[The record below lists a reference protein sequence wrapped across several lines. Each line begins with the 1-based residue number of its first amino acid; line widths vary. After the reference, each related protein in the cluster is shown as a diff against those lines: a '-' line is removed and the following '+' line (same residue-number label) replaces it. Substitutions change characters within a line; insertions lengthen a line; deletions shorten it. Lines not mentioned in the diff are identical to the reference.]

1 MKLIRVAFNLWL
13 DYLTMD
19 RSVFTENSP
28 GRLWEV
34 SVTDSRDWA
43 FIPSPLLSEWKT
55 NDPLPDSWESSTAI
69 WSLLLQ
75 AREALA
81 RLDGVGRYAQNY
93 NLLLRPLQ
101 RREALRSSSLEGT
114 YATPQ
119 QLLAFEIEHRE
130 PKSSNDPVNAWQE
143 VWNYNRALERAL
155 NLLEQ
160 RPLSLNLI
168 RDIHKTLLSDVRG
181 SQRDPGNFRRSQVY
195 IGSDRRF
202 IPPPPNEVMPC
213 LYDLEKFIHADKKL
227 EPLILC
233 FVVHYQFE
241 TIHPFLDG
249 NGRVGR
255 LLLSL
260 MIYQLCDLNKPWLY
274 LSAFFDRHKDEYI
287 NLLFQVSAEGKWKE
301 WIIFCLRG
309 TIEQSKDA
317 LSRFDKLLELRNHYM
332 KLLGQAGG
340 DIRLNRL
347 IDHLFESPAITIPQF
362 SKMSGKHYNT
372 ARSDIER
379 LASAGILQ
387 ESDFQK
393 RPKIYFA
400 LDILEIAYGD

>member
-1 MKLIRVAFNLWL
+1 MEDNK
-13 DYLTMD
+13 
-19 RSVFTENSP
+19 
-28 GRLWEV
+28 
-34 SVTDSRDWA
+34 DWA
-43 FIPSPLLSEWKT
+43 FIPE
-55 NDPLPDSWESSTAI
+55 PLPYEWEISPDI
-69 WSLLLQ
+69 WALLLQ
-75 AREALA
+75 AREELA
-81 RLDGVGRYAQNY
+81 RLDGVGRYMPNY

-119 QLLAFEIEHRE
+119 QLLLFEIEPRE
-130 PKSSNDPVNAWQE
+130 PKSANDPVNSWQE
-143 VWNYNRALERAL
+143 VWNYSRALELAL
-155 NLLEQ
+155 RLLEV

-168 RDIHKTLLSDVRG
+168 REMHQTLLSGVRG
-181 SQRDPGNFRRSQVY
+181 FQRDPGNFRRSQVH

-213 LYDLEKFIHADKKL
+213 LYDLEAFIHKEKSV

-233 FVVHYQFE
+233 FMVHYQFE

-260 MIYQLCDLNKPWLY
+260 MIHEQCNLSKPWLY
-274 LSAFFDRHKDEYI
+274 LSAFFDRYKDEYI
-287 NLLFQVSAEGKWKE
+287 DLLFQVSTKGNWKD
-301 WIIFCLRG
+301 WVTFCLRG

-317 LSRFDKLLELRNHYM
+317 LSRFDKLLILRNQYM
-332 KLLGQAGG
+332 DLLNQAGG
-340 DIRLNRL
+340 NIRLNRL

-362 SKMSGKHYNT
+362 AEMCATHYNT
-372 ARSDIER
+372 ARADIER
-379 LASAGILQ
+379 LVGINILV
-387 ESDFQK
+387 ESDIQA

-400 LDILEIAYGD
+400 SNILEIAYGD